1 MLTRYR
7 VMVSAVAA
15 ARYSPEGEAD
25 RAWVKVKSRFFF
37 DFFLVIFYLGGG
49 GGEHADRGLL

>member
-25 RAWVKVKSRFFF
+25 RAWVKVKSRFFMNF
-37 DFFLVIFYLGGG
+37 SS
-49 GGEHADRGLL
+49 